1 MQLRPYQISAV
12 EQTFAA
18 WRNAQAVLG
27 VAATG
32 LGKTI
37 ALASILARHPG
48 RTMIIAH
55 REELIF
61 QAAQKVKL
69 VTGIEADI
77 EMADMRAA
85 ESSLHGKARVVISTI
100 QTQTAGSNGGRMQRF
115 DPHEFGLLIVD
126 EAHHSTAVS
135 FRRAIDHYR
144 QNPDLHILGVT
155 ATPDR
160 ADEEALGQVFDDV
173 AFDYDI
179 RFGIEDGWL
188 VPIVQRS
195 VHVDGL
201 DLSAVR
207 TTAGDLNGADLA
219 SVMEYERNLHE
230 VAAPTIDLTAD
241 GRKTLIF
248 AASLAHAERLC
259 EILNRHRTGCARW
272 VSGKTPKPERRQ
284 LFDDYARR
292 EFQYLVNVGVATE
305 GFDDPGISV
314 IVMARPTKSRAL
326 YSQMIGRGTRP
337 VPGCVDDPDMFGSG
351 AMRREAIASS
361 GKASL
366 EVIDFVGNSGRH
378 RLITT
383 ADVLGGNYSDEV
395 IDRAR
400 KTVERDGQGNVLEKL
415 DEARRQIREE
425 RERAKREEAKRRAHL
440 IAGAKYRMA
449 VVDPFDVFGLEP
461 QRERGWNK
469 DRPLTD
475 RMVALLER
483 QGINTRNLTFTQAKQ
498 LIAEITGRWD
508 AGKCSYKQARVL
520 ASRGL
525 PTSVSQEKASEWID
539 AIAQKEGWKSR
550 KQHRRTEQSVAA
562 TVTAERY

>member
-1 MQLRPYQISAV
+1 MQLRPYQISAID
-12 EQTFAA
+12 QTLAA
-18 WRNAQAVLG
+18 WDESQAVLG

-37 ALASILARHPG
+37 VLASILARHPR

-61 QAAQKVKL
+61 QAAQKVKF

-77 EMADMRAA
+77 EMADIRAA
-85 ESSLHGKARVVISTI
+85 ENSLHGKAPVVISTI
-100 QTQTAGSNGGRMQRF
+100 QTQTAGNNGGRMQRF
-115 DPHEFGLLIVD
+115 NPHDFGLLIID
-126 EAHHSTAVS
+126 ECHHATAAS
-135 FRRAIDHYR
+135 YRRVIKHYR

-188 VPIVQRS
+188 VPVVQQS
-195 VHVDGL
+195 VHVDGI

-219 SVMEYERNLHE
+219 RVMEYERNLHE
-230 VAAPTIDLTAD
+230 VAAPTIDFTAD

-248 AASLAHAERLC
+248 AASLAHADRLC
-259 EILNRHRTGCARW
+259 EILNRHKSGSARW

-284 LFDDYARR
+284 LFSDYANH

-305 GFDDPGISV
+305 GFDDPGIET

-337 VPGCVDDPDMFGSG
+337 LPGCVDDPDMFGS
-351 AMRREAIASS
+351 ASMRRSAINTSA
-361 GKASL
+361 KRQL
-366 EVIDFVGNSGRH
+366 DIIDFAGNSGRH

-400 KTVERDGQGNVLEKL
+400 ETVERDGQADMLKTLDDAEK
-415 DEARRQIREE
+415 EVREE
-425 RERAKREEAKRRAHL
+425 RERAKQQEADRRAHL
-440 IAGAKYRMA
+440 IAGAKYRTT
-449 VVDPFDVFGLEP
+449 VVDPFDAFGLEP
-461 QRERGWNK
+461 KRERGWDK
-469 DRPLTD
+469 SRPLSD
-475 RMVALLER
+475 KMVALLEK
-483 QGINTRNLTFTQAKQ
+483 QGINTNDLTYSQARQ

-508 AGKCSYKQARVL
+508 TGKCSFKQAKIL

-525 PTSVSQEKASEWID
+525 STDVSHKKASEMID
-539 AIAQKEGWKSR
+539 AIAEKENWGNR
-550 KQHRRTEQSVAA
+550 KPRRRTEQSVPAPA
-562 TVTAERY
+562 MTRY